1 MAQAAHNDSELAD
14 AQTRVRSGM
23 TPAQALTAA
32 TIAPARVFHLTD
44 RGAIRPGLRADL
56 VLVEGDPT
64 RDILATRRIV
74 AVWKRGVRATRFS
87 FFPETR

>member
-1 MAQAAHNDSELAD
+1 
-14 AQTRVRSGM
+14 M

-32 TIAPARVFHLTD
+32 TIAPARAFRLTD

-74 AVWKRGVRATRFS
+74 AVWKRGIRATRKLS
-87 FFPETR
+87 NLQNFPGPG